1 MHQTHPARARRIPF
15 ATVCVYARRYGG
27 ARVYKP
33 PAGTARQRP
42 TVQGLWGSI
51 DAARRRASHFPL
63 TIPLQPTLSIIRHH
77 YHREILPTTVLPFYH
92 HYHRAAT
99 SSTGSIDTPPPPP
112 SPLPPPER
120 ERERESPS
128 NVSRAATRGIPC
140 GKAARAKTPNYD
152 SNDSRPTHSTSTHKP
167 SHLFLFHSF
176 SRSLAPSSLLPES
189 DVLPLRARP
198 ILLPRL
204 VGINENDV
212 TAKSPRL
219 IINATLRGVHAGP
232 PRTPEEGFRVER
244 LYANGDA
251 RNSPPLYFFPLLS
264 FFLVLFSSLSFFPPF
279 RISLSVSLASFPDA

>member
-1 MHQTHPARARRIPF
+1 M
-15 ATVCVYARRYGG
+15 
-27 ARVYKP
+27 
-33 PAGTARQRP
+33 
-42 TVQGLWGSI
+42 
-51 DAARRRASHFPL
+51 
-63 TIPLQPTLSIIRHH
+63 
-77 YHREILPTTVLPFYH
+77 
-92 HYHRAAT
+92 
-99 SSTGSIDTPPPPP
+99 
-112 SPLPPPER
+112 
-120 ERERESPS
+120 
-128 NVSRAATRGIPC
+128 
-140 GKAARAKTPNYD
+140 
-152 SNDSRPTHSTSTHKP
+152 
-167 SHLFLFHSF
+167 
-176 SRSLAPSSLLPES
+176 
-189 DVLPLRARP
+189 LPLRARP

>member
-120 ERERESPS
+120 ER
-128 NVSRAATRGIPC
+128 VQVT
-140 GKAARAKTPNYD
+140 
-152 SNDSRPTHSTSTHKP
+152 
-167 SHLFLFHSF
+167 
-176 SRSLAPSSLLPES
+176 SLAPRRAASPVEKLPGLKPPTTIPTTL
-189 DVLPLRARP
+189 VRRIVRRP
-198 ILLPRL
+198 
-204 VGINENDV
+204 
-212 TAKSPRL
+212 TSP
-219 IINATLRGVHAGP
+219 ATSFSF
-232 PRTPEEGFRVER
+232 TP
-244 LYANGDA
+244 
-251 RNSPPLYFFPLLS
+251 
-264 FFLVLFSSLSFFPPF
+264 
-279 RISLSVSLASFPDA
+279 SLAL